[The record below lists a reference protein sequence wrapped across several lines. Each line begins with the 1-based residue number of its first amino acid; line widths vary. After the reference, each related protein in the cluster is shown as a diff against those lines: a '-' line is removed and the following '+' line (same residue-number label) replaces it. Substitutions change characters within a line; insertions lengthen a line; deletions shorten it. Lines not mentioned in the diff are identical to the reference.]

1 MSAPA
6 DGHRY
11 ARLHTEGAKE
21 DQRLSGQRDRDRI
34 LYTAEFQ
41 RLAGVTQVVGPLEGS
56 VFHNRLTHTLEVAQI
71 ARRLAEKLAGDY
83 GSLVEALGGLDPDVV
98 EAASLAHDLGHP
110 PFGHIAEEELDRL
123 AHDHGALDGF
133 EGNAQSFRILVRL
146 TAHRDRYKGL
156 NLTRATLNAVLKY
169 PWKRDI
175 DDPRPQNKRYKKY
188 GYYRTDEES
197 FRFAREGFPAE
208 GKKSLEAE
216 VMDYADAV
224 AYSVHDLDDFYRAG
238 LIPLDRLIPTER
250 GRTPRELDAFLG
262 RWVARGRVTAEEV
275 AERRDQLESFLGSL
289 PVRDPYTGTFD
300 QRALLRTCTSSLIKE
315 FIFAARLDPEG
326 GVGAFLQVD
335 PALQFNIDFLHGLV
349 EDYVIINPKLGT
361 QQQGQ
366 RQVIRNLFAV
376 YLAAVRSRDGA
387 LVPPLFHRELDEV
400 RGGTEGTPHPSQVRL
415 AVDIVAGF
423 TDNQAL
429 GMHRRLLGVS
439 PGSVTELLHG

>member
-1 MSAPA
+1 MSGPES
-6 DGHRY
+6 HRFT
-11 ARLHTEGAKE
+11 RRHDEGAKE
-21 DQRLSGQRDRDRI
+21 DQRQAGQRDRDRI
-34 LYTAEFQ
+34 LYTGAFQ
-41 RLAGVTQVVGPLEGS
+41 RLAGVTQVVGPLEGY

-71 ARRLAEKLAGDY
+71 ARRLAEKLAADHGE
-83 GSLVEALGGLDPDVV
+83 LVHELGGLDPDVV
-98 EAASLAHDLGHP
+98 EAAALAHDLGHP

-123 AHDHGALDGF
+123 ARKHGASDGF

-156 NLTRATLNAVLKY
+156 NLTRATLTAVLKY
-169 PWKRDI
+169 PWKRDVE
-175 DDPRPQNKRYKKY
+175 DPRPANRRYKKY
-188 GYYRTDEES
+188 GYYRSEEED
-197 FRFAREGFPAE
+197 FRFARDGFPAD
-208 GKKSLEAE
+208 GQKSLEAE

-250 GRTPRELDAFLG
+250 GRSPRELDSFLV
-262 RWVARGRVTAEEV
+262 RWVDRDRVDGRLVE
-275 AERRDQLESFLGSL
+275 ERRAQLESFLASL

-300 QRALLRTCTSSLIKE
+300 QRALLRTCTSNLIKE
-315 FIFAARLDPEG
+315 FVFAAQLDPERG
-326 GVGAFLQVD
+326 HGSFLQVD

-349 EDYVIINPKLGT
+349 EDYVIINPRLGT
-361 QQQGQ
+361 QQHGQ
-366 RQVIRNLFAV
+366 RHVIENLFTV
-376 YLAAVRSRDGA
+376 YLAGVRARNKA
-387 LVPPLFHRELDEV
+387 LIPPLFHRELDEV
-400 RGGTEGTPHPSQVRL
+400 LGGTDGDPHPTQVRM

>member
-1 MSAPA
+1 MNAPA
-6 DGHRY
+6 ESHRY
-11 ARLHTEGAKE
+11 ARRHTEGAKE

-34 LYTAEFQ
+34 LYTSAFQ
-41 RLAGVTQVVGPLEGS
+41 RLAGVTQVVGPLEGY

-71 ARRLAEKLAGDY
+71 ARRLAEKLTVDY
-83 GSLVEALGGLDPDVV
+83 GDLIEGLGGLDPDVV
-98 EAASLAHDLGHP
+98 EAAAMAHDLGHP

-123 AHDHGALDGF
+123 ARKHGAHDGF

-146 TAHRDRYKGL
+146 TAHRDRYEGL

-175 DDPRPQNKRYKKY
+175 GDPRPENKRYKKY
-188 GYYRTDEES
+188 GYYDSDEED
-197 FRFAREGFPAE
+197 FRFAREGFPQE
-208 GKKSLEAE
+208 RKKSLEAE

-250 GRTPRELDAFLG
+250 GRTPRELEAFLG
-262 RWVARGRVTAEEV
+262 RWVARGRVTADAV
-275 AERRDQLESFLGSL
+275 AERREQLESFLASL

-315 FIFAARLDPEG
+315 FVFAARLEPER
-326 GVGAFLQVD
+326 GVGDFLQID

-349 EDYVIINPKLGT
+349 EDYVIINPRLGT
-361 QQQGQ
+361 QQHGQ

-376 YLAAVRSRDGA
+376 YLAAVRARDRA
-387 LVPPLFHRELDEV
+387 LVPPLFHRELDETV
-400 RGGTEGTPHPSQVRL
+400 GGVADSHPSQVRL